1 MLWDVT
7 LQNWSLNASRQI
19 YGILLN
25 SDTLRLIINVLKNV
39 INIETSVASIQ
50 KIKESKLIILI
61 SRNSFLSFIPDQK
74 IPAA

>member
-1 MLWDVT
+1 M
-7 LQNWSLNASRQI
+7 
-19 YGILLN
+19 
-25 SDTLRLIINVLKNV
+25 V